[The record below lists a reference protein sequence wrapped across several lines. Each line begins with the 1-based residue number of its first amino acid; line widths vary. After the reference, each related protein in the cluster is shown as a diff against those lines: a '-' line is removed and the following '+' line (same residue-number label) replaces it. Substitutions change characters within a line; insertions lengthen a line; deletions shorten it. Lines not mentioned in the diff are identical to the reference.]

1 MTDASLTGSLL
12 VAAPSLDDPNFER
25 TVVVLVD
32 HDEDGALGVVLNR
45 PTRVDVREILPMWQD
60 HVAAPGVVFHGG
72 PVGRDSALALALLT
86 PTPREAAEAEPLGFR
101 HVHDRLG
108 LIDLD
113 APPEILVAELA
124 GLRVFAGYAGWGP
137 GQLEDELAE
146 QAWYVVPAEPGD
158 PFTGEPEHLWR
169 DVLRRQGGELAMV
182 ATFPEDPSLN

>member
-1 MTDASLTGSLL
+1 MTEASLTGSLL
-12 VAAPSLDDPNFER
+12 VAAPSLGDPNFER
-25 TVVVLVD
+25 TVVLLVD

-60 HVAAPGVVFHGG
+60 HAAQPAVVFHGG
-72 PVGRDSALALALLT
+72 PVGRDSALAVAAL
-86 PTPREAAEAEPLGFR
+86 PTPPGDAGEPLGFR
-101 HVHDRLG
+101 HVFDRLG

-113 APPEILVAELA
+113 APPEILVAELT

-146 QAWYVVPAEPGD
+146 QAWYVVASEATD
-158 PFTGEPEHLWR
+158 AFSADPEHLWR

-182 ATFPEDPSLN
+182 ATYPEDPGLN

>member
-1 MTDASLTGSLL
+1 MRDVSLTGSLL
-12 VAAPSLDDPNFER
+12 VAAPSLGDPNFER

-60 HVAAPGVVFHGG
+60 HVTGPGVVFHGG
-72 PVGRDSALALALLT
+72 PVGRDSALALALLN
-86 PTPREAAEAEPLGFR
+86 PAPRDDAEAEPLGFR
-101 HVHDRLG
+101 QVHGRLG

-113 APPEILVAELA
+113 APPEILVAELS
-124 GLRVFAGYAGWGP
+124 GLRVFAGYAGWGA

-146 QAWYVVPAEPGD
+146 QAWYVVPATPED
-158 PFTGEPEHLWR
+158 PFTADPERLWR